1 MLLGS
6 SLGDQGFRH
15 EMGLWCKV
23 NEIAMKSMAQAVLP
37 QSSQAYHMDWDS
49 GLRGAK
55 MQMPFL
61 HNKEVRG

>member
-1 MLLGS
+1 
-6 SLGDQGFRH
+6 
-15 EMGLWCKV
+15 
-23 NEIAMKSMAQAVLP
+23 MAQAVLP
-37 QSSQAYHMDWDS
+37 QSSQVYHMDWDS